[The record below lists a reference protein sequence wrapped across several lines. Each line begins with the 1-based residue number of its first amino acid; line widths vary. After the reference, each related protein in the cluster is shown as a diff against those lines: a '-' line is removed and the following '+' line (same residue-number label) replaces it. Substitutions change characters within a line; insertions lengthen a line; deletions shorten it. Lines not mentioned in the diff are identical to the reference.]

1 MDNDTNVAAAAEN
14 QPSVEPVAVNEPAST
29 PAPEPVQN
37 EPAPAPAPATDDVPS
52 SEESSPKEKYVLYTD
67 ENGNKELK
75 IVRDEEPKQAESRE
89 EQVQEQTDDTAKL
102 TQNIDAV
109 AEQTT
114 TPTQP
119 YNLNEF
125 LNALTSDSVDE
136 SRIPAEYMAQ
146 YSNYKIQQAIEAKN
160 KQAELAKQQQE
171 QINQKLTPEQEQDNM
186 KTFLQNLDDEA
197 GKRAAHDVGMT
208 EEDMENIDFMDDG
221 DEKLVNYKLAKEW
234 HRNRLMVELQERAN
248 VENTARQ
255 KQAAI
260 YQEIQN
266 FTTQAKQ
273 SEPNFEA
280 IDKMMSERYKTLPYE
295 EGKRVEAVL
304 QALGNGTITEAQ
316 TVELKNYYDA
326 TRKEFYAKKN
336 GLSTTPRRAPKP
348 PAVERAGNGK
358 EIQHEYT
365 PDYAALRKGDPKQ
378 QVAWLAE
385 YLRNKGR

>member
-1 MDNDTNVAAAAEN
+1 MDVDTNVAAAAEN
-14 QPSVEPVAVNEPAST
+14 QPVAEPVANNEPA
-29 PAPEPVQN
+29 PAPEPVQSETTPAPVAN
-37 EPAPAPAPATDDVPS
+37 DAPAPADEPEA
-52 SEESSPKEKYVLYTD
+52 PKEKYVLYTD

-75 IVRDEEPKQAESRE
+75 IVRDEEPRQDEPQAEP
-89 EQVQEQTDDTAKL
+89 TTADDNANI
-102 TQNIDAV
+102 TQNIDAA
-109 AEQTT
+109 AEAVNA
-114 TPTQP
+114 PAEP

-125 LNALTSDSVDE
+125 LNALTSDAVDE

-197 GKRAAHDVGMT
+197 SKRAAHDVGMT

-273 SEPNFEA
+273 SEPNFDA
-280 IDKMMSERYKTLPYE
+280 IDKMMSERYKTLPYA
-295 EGKRVEAVL
+295 EGKRVEEVL

-336 GLSTTPRRAPKP
+336 GLSTTPRRAPRP

-358 EIQHEYT
+358 EIQREYT

>member
-1 MDNDTNVAAAAEN
+1 MDVDTNVAAAAEN
-14 QPSVEPVAVNEPAST
+14 QPIAEPVANNEPA
-29 PAPEPVQN
+29 PAPEPVQSEPAPAANN
-37 EPAPAPAPATDDVPS
+37 EPAPTDEP
-52 SEESSPKEKYVLYTD
+52 ETPKEKYVLYTD

-75 IVRDEEPKQAESRE
+75 IVRDEEPQRDEPKAEP
-89 EQVQEQTDDTAKL
+89 TPADDNANL
-102 TQNIDAV
+102 TQNIEAAAEAV
-109 AEQTT
+109 NAPVE
-114 TPTQP
+114 P

-125 LNALTSDSVDE
+125 LNALTSDNIDE

-208 EEDMENIDFMDDG
+208 EEDLENIDFMDDG

-260 YQEIQN
+260 YQSVQN
-266 FTTQAKQ
+266 FITQTKQ
-273 SEPNFEA
+273 TEPNFDA
-280 IDKMMSERYKTLPYE
+280 IDKMMAERYKTLPYA
-295 EGKRVEAVL
+295 EGKRIEEVL
-304 QALGNGTITEAQ
+304 QALGNGTLTEPQ
-316 TVELKNYYDA
+316 SVELRNYFEA

-336 GLSTTPRRAPKP
+336 GLSTTPRRASRP

-358 EIQHEYT
+358 EIQREYT
-365 PDYAALRKGDPKQ
+365 PDYAALRKGNPKE
-378 QVAWLAE
+378 QVAWIAE
-385 YLRNKGR
+385 FLRNKGR

>member
-1 MDNDTNVAAAAEN
+1 MDIDTNVAAGADTQVSN
-14 QPSVEPVAVNEPAST
+14 EPVVNEPAPA

-37 EPAPAPAPATDDVPS
+37 EPAPAPVVDNSSVSES
-52 SEESSPKEKYVLYTD
+52 SEPKEKYILYTD

-75 IVRDEEPKQAESRE
+75 IVTDDEPQQVETPEEPAPA
-89 EQVQEQTDDTAKL
+89 DDNANL
-102 TQNIDAV
+102 TQNIDAA
-109 AEQTT
+109 AEAVNA
-114 TPTQP
+114 PAEP

-125 LNALTSDSVDE
+125 LNALTSDTVDE
-136 SRIPAEYMAQ
+136 SRIPADYMKQ
-146 YSNYKIQQAIEAKN
+146 YADYKIQQAIAAKN
-160 KQAELAKQQQE
+160 KQAEMEKQQQE
-171 QINQKLTPEQEQDNM
+171 QISQKLTPEQEQNNM

-273 SEPNFEA
+273 SEPNFDA
-280 IDKMMSERYKTLPYE
+280 IDKMMSERYKTLPYA
-295 EGKRVEAVL
+295 EGKRVEEVL

-316 TVELKNYYDA
+316 TVELRNYYEA

-358 EIQHEYT
+358 EIQREYT
-365 PDYAALRKGDPKQ
+365 PDYAALRNGNPRE
-378 QVAWLAE
+378 QVAWIAE
-385 YLRNKGR
+385 FLRNKGR

>member
-1 MDNDTNVAAAAEN
+1 MNDDTNVAAAAEN
-14 QPSVEPVAVNEPAST
+14 QPSVEPVAVNEPASA

-37 EPAPAPAPATDDVPS
+37 EPAPAPVANDAPAPTDEP
-52 SEESSPKEKYVLYTD
+52 EAPKEKYVLYTD

-75 IVRDEEPKQAESRE
+75 IVRDEEPQQDEPKSEPTPA
-89 EQVQEQTDDTAKL
+89 DDNANL
-102 TQNIDAV
+102 TQNIDAAV
-109 AEQTT
+109 EAVNTPAE
-114 TPTQP
+114 P

-125 LNALTSDSVDE
+125 LNALTSDAVDE

-171 QINQKLTPEQEQDNM
+171 QINQKLTPEQEQENM
-186 KTFLQNLDDEA
+186 KTFLQNLDEEA
-197 GKRAAHDVGMT
+197 GKRAAQDVGMT

-221 DEKLVNYKLAKEW
+221 DEKLANYKLAKEW

-273 SEPNFEA
+273 SEPNFDA
-280 IDKMMSERYKTLPYE
+280 IDRMMSERYKTLPYE

-316 TVELKNYYDA
+316 AVELKNYYDA
-326 TRKEFYAKKN
+326 TRKEFYAKIN

>member
-1 MDNDTNVAAAAEN
+1 MDVDTNVAAAAEN
-14 QPSVEPVAVNEPAST
+14 QPIAEPVAN
-29 PAPEPVQN
+29 N
-37 EPAPAPAPATDDVPS
+37 EPAPAPEPAQNESAPAPVANDAPAPADEP
-52 SEESSPKEKYVLYTD
+52 EAPKEKYVLYTD
-67 ENGNKELK
+67 EKGNKELK
-75 IVRDEEPKQAESRE
+75 IVRDEEPQQDEPQAEPTP
-89 EQVQEQTDDTAKL
+89 TDDNANL
-102 TQNIDAV
+102 TQNIDDAAEAV
-109 AEQTT
+109 NAPAE
-114 TPTQP
+114 P

-125 LNALTSDSVDE
+125 LNALTSDAVDE

-273 SEPNFEA
+273 SEPNFDA
-280 IDKMMSERYKTLPYE
+280 IDKMMSERYKTLPYA
-295 EGKRVEAVL
+295 EGKRVEEVL

-336 GLSTTPRRAPKP
+336 GLSTTPRRAPRP

-358 EIQHEYT
+358 EIQREYT

>member
-1 MDNDTNVAAAAEN
+1 MDVDTNVAAAAEN
-14 QPSVEPVAVNEPAST
+14 QPIAEPA
-29 PAPEPVQN
+29 ANN
-37 EPAPAPAPATDDVPS
+37 EPAPAPESVQSETAPAPVANDAPAPADEPEAS
-52 SEESSPKEKYVLYTD
+52 KEKYVLYTD

-75 IVRDEEPKQAESRE
+75 IVRDEEPQQDEPQAEP
-89 EQVQEQTDDTAKL
+89 TTADDNANL
-102 TQNIDAV
+102 TQNINDA
-109 AEQTT
+109 AEAVNA
-114 TPTQP
+114 PAEP

-125 LNALTSDSVDE
+125 LNALTSDAVDE

-273 SEPNFEA
+273 SEPNFDA
-280 IDKMMSERYKTLPYE
+280 IDKMMSERYKTLPYA
-295 EGKRVEAVL
+295 EGKRVEEVL

-336 GLSTTPRRAPKP
+336 GLSTTPRRAPRP

-358 EIQHEYT
+358 EIQREYT

>member
-1 MDNDTNVAAAAEN
+1 MDETMNVATEN
-14 QPSVEPVAVNEPAST
+14 QPNVEPVTNEEPVTAS
-29 PAPEPVQN
+29 EPVQN
-37 EPAPAPAPATDDVPS
+37 EQSTEPVSNEPS
-52 SEESSPKEKYVLYTD
+52 QEEPSEPKEKYVLYTD

-75 IVRDEEPKQAESRE
+75 IVRGEENAEEPEP
-89 EQVQEQTDDTAKL
+89 QVQTPVETNGEGL
-102 TQNIDAV
+102 TSNIDAA
-109 AEQTT
+109 AEAAA
-114 TPTQP
+114 TPAAP
-119 YNLNEF
+119 YNLSEF
-125 LNALTSDSVDE
+125 LTALTSDAVDE
-136 SRIPAEYMAQ
+136 SRIPTEFMPQ

-160 KQAELAKQQQE
+160 KQVELERQQKE
-171 QINQKLTPEQEQDNM
+171 QINQQLTSEQEQANM
-186 KTFLQNLDDEA
+186 RTFLHNLDEEA
-197 GKRAAHDVGMT
+197 GKRAAQDAGLT
-208 EEDMENIDFMDDG
+208 EDDIDNLDFMDEG

-234 HRNRLMVELQERAN
+234 HRNQLMANLQQRAN
-248 VENTARQ
+248 EETAARQ
-255 KQAAI
+255 RQATI

-273 SEPNFEA
+273 SEPNFDA
-280 IDKMMSERYKTLPYE
+280 IDKLMAERYKTLPYA
-295 EGKRVEAVL
+295 EGKRVETVL

-336 GLSTTPRRAPKP
+336 GLSTTPKRVPKP

-358 EIQHEYT
+358 EIIKEYT

>member
-1 MDNDTNVAAAAEN
+1 MDVDTNVAAAAEN
-14 QPSVEPVAVNEPAST
+14 QPIAEPVAN
-29 PAPEPVQN
+29 N
-37 EPAPAPAPATDDVPS
+37 EPAPAPEPAQNESAPAPVANDAPAPADEP
-52 SEESSPKEKYVLYTD
+52 EAPKEKYVLYTD

-75 IVRDEEPKQAESRE
+75 IVRDEEPQQDEPKAEP
-89 EQVQEQTDDTAKL
+89 TPADDNANL
-102 TQNIDAV
+102 TQNIDTAAEAV
-109 AEQTT
+109 NAPAE
-114 TPTQP
+114 P

-125 LNALTSDSVDE
+125 LNALTSDAVDE

-171 QINQKLTPEQEQDNM
+171 QINKKLTPEQEQDNM

-273 SEPNFEA
+273 SEPNFDA
-280 IDKMMSERYKTLPYE
+280 IDKMMSERYKTLPYA
-295 EGKRVEAVL
+295 EGKRVEEVL

-336 GLSTTPRRAPKP
+336 GLSTTPRRAPRP

-358 EIQHEYT
+358 EIQREYT

>member
-1 MDNDTNVAAAAEN
+1 MDIDTNVAAGTDTQVSN
-14 QPSVEPVAVNEPAST
+14 EPVVNEPAPA

-37 EPAPAPAPATDDVPS
+37 EPTPAPAADNSPVSES
-52 SEESSPKEKYVLYTD
+52 SEPKEKYILYTD

-75 IVRDEEPKQAESRE
+75 IVTDDEPQQAEPQEEPTT
-89 EQVQEQTDDTAKL
+89 TDDSANL
-102 TQNIDAV
+102 TQNIDAA
-109 AEQTT
+109 AEAVNA
-114 TPTQP
+114 PPEP

-125 LNALTSDSVDE
+125 LNALTSDAVDE
-136 SRIPAEYMAQ
+136 SRIPADYMKQ
-146 YSNYKIQQAIEAKN
+146 YTDYKIQQAIAAKN
-160 KQAELAKQQQE
+160 KQAELEKQQQE
-171 QINQKLTPEQEQDNM
+171 QINQKLTPEQEQNNM

-273 SEPNFEA
+273 SEPNFDA
-280 IDKMMSERYKTLPYE
+280 IDKMMSERYKTLPYA
-295 EGKRVEAVL
+295 EGKRVEEVL

-316 TVELKNYYDA
+316 TVELRNYYEA

-358 EIQHEYT
+358 EIQREYT
-365 PDYAALRKGDPKQ
+365 PDYAALRNGNPRE
-378 QVAWLAE
+378 QVAWIAE
-385 YLRNKGR
+385 FLRNKGR

>member
-1 MDNDTNVAAAAEN
+1 MDVDTNVAAAVEN
-14 QPSVEPVAVNEPAST
+14 QPIAEPVANNEPA
-29 PAPEPVQN
+29 PAPEPVQSETAPAPVAN
-37 EPAPAPAPATDDVPS
+37 DAPAPADEPEA
-52 SEESSPKEKYVLYTD
+52 PKEKYVLYTD

-75 IVRDEEPKQAESRE
+75 IVRDEEPQQDEPQAEPTP
-89 EQVQEQTDDTAKL
+89 TDDNANL
-102 TQNIDAV
+102 TQNIDDAAEAV
-109 AEQTT
+109 NAPAE
-114 TPTQP
+114 P
-119 YNLNEF
+119 YNFNEF
-125 LNALTSDSVDE
+125 LNALTSDAVDE

-273 SEPNFEA
+273 SEPNFDA
-280 IDKMMSERYKTLPYE
+280 IDKMMSERYKTLPYA
-295 EGKRVEAVL
+295 EGKRVEEVL

-336 GLSTTPRRAPKP
+336 GLSTTPRRAPRP

-358 EIQHEYT
+358 EIQREYT

>member
-1 MDNDTNVAAAAEN
+1 MDIDTNVAAGADTQVSN
-14 QPSVEPVAVNEPAST
+14 EPVVNEPAPA

-37 EPAPAPAPATDDVPS
+37 EPTPAPAADNSPVSES
-52 SEESSPKEKYVLYTD
+52 SEPKEKYILYTD

-75 IVRDEEPKQAESRE
+75 IVTDDEPQQAEPQEEPTT
-89 EQVQEQTDDTAKL
+89 TDDSANL
-102 TQNIDAV
+102 TQNIDAA
-109 AEQTT
+109 AEAVNA
-114 TPTQP
+114 PPEP

-125 LNALTSDSVDE
+125 LNALTSDAVDE
-136 SRIPAEYMAQ
+136 SRIPADYMKQ
-146 YSNYKIQQAIEAKN
+146 YTDYKIQQAIAAKN
-160 KQAELAKQQQE
+160 KQAELEKQQQE
-171 QINQKLTPEQEQDNM
+171 QINQKLTPEQEQNNM

-273 SEPNFEA
+273 SEPNFDA
-280 IDKMMSERYKTLPYE
+280 IDKMMSERYKTLPYA
-295 EGKRVEAVL
+295 EGKRVEEVL

-316 TVELKNYYDA
+316 TVELRNYYEA

-358 EIQHEYT
+358 EIQREYT
-365 PDYAALRKGDPKQ
+365 PDYAALRNGNPRE
-378 QVAWLAE
+378 QVAWIAE
-385 YLRNKGR
+385 FLRNKGR

>member
-1 MDNDTNVAAAAEN
+1 MDVDTNVAAAAEN
-14 QPSVEPVAVNEPAST
+14 QPIAEPVANNEPA
-29 PAPEPVQN
+29 PAPEPVQSETAPTPVAN
-37 EPAPAPAPATDDVPS
+37 DAPAPADEPEA
-52 SEESSPKEKYVLYTD
+52 PKEKYVLYTD

-75 IVRDEEPKQAESRE
+75 IVRDEEPQQDEPQAEPTP
-89 EQVQEQTDDTAKL
+89 TDDNANL
-102 TQNIDAV
+102 TQNIDDAAEAV
-109 AEQTT
+109 NAPAE
-114 TPTQP
+114 P

-125 LNALTSDSVDE
+125 LNALTSDAVDE

-146 YSNYKIQQAIEAKN
+146 YSNYRIQQAIEAKN

-273 SEPNFEA
+273 SEPNFDA
-280 IDKMMSERYKTLPYE
+280 IDKMMSERYKTLPYA
-295 EGKRVEAVL
+295 EGKRVEEVL

-336 GLSTTPRRAPKP
+336 GLSTTPRRAPRP

-358 EIQHEYT
+358 EIQREYT

>member
-1 MDNDTNVAAAAEN
+1 MDVDTNVAAAAEN
-14 QPSVEPVAVNEPAST
+14 QPIVEPVANNEPA
-29 PAPEPVQN
+29 PAPEPVQSETAPAPVAN
-37 EPAPAPAPATDDVPS
+37 DAPAPADEPEA
-52 SEESSPKEKYVLYTD
+52 PKEKYVLYTD
-67 ENGNKELK
+67 DNGNKELK
-75 IVRDEEPKQAESRE
+75 IVRDEEPQQDESQAEP
-89 EQVQEQTDDTAKL
+89 TAADDNANL
-102 TQNIDAV
+102 TQNIDAA
-109 AEQTT
+109 AEAVNA
-114 TPTQP
+114 PAEP

-125 LNALTSDSVDE
+125 LNALTSDAVDE

-273 SEPNFEA
+273 SEPNFDA
-280 IDKMMSERYKTLPYE
+280 IDKMMSERYKTLPYA
-295 EGKRVEAVL
+295 EGKRVEEVL

-316 TVELKNYYDA
+316 TVELRNYYEA

-348 PAVERAGNGK
+348 PAVERAGTGK
-358 EIQHEYT
+358 EIQREYT
-365 PDYAALRKGDPKQ
+365 PDYAALRNGNPRE
-378 QVAWLAE
+378 QVAWIAE
-385 YLRNKGR
+385 FLRNKGR

>member
-1 MDNDTNVAAAAEN
+1 MDVDTNVAAAAEN
-14 QPSVEPVAVNEPAST
+14 QPIAEPVANNEPA
-29 PAPEPVQN
+29 PAPEPVQS
-37 EPAPAPAPATDDVPS
+37 EPAPAPAANNEPAPTDEP
-52 SEESSPKEKYVLYTD
+52 ETPKEKYVLYTD

-75 IVRDEEPKQAESRE
+75 IVRDEEPQRDEPKAEP
-89 EQVQEQTDDTAKL
+89 TPADDNANL
-102 TQNIDAV
+102 TQNIEAAAEAV
-109 AEQTT
+109 NAPVE
-114 TPTQP
+114 P

-125 LNALTSDSVDE
+125 LNALTSDNIDE

-208 EEDMENIDFMDDG
+208 EEDLENIDFMDDG

-260 YQEIQN
+260 YQSVQN
-266 FTTQAKQ
+266 FITQTKQ
-273 SEPNFEA
+273 TEPNFDA
-280 IDKMMSERYKTLPYE
+280 IDKMMAERYKTLPYA
-295 EGKRVEAVL
+295 EGKRIEEVL
-304 QALGNGTITEAQ
+304 QALGNGTLTEPQ
-316 TVELKNYYDA
+316 SVELRNYFEA

-336 GLSTTPRRAPKP
+336 GLSTTPRRASRP

-358 EIQHEYT
+358 EIQREYT
-365 PDYAALRKGDPKQ
+365 PDYAALRKGNPKE
-378 QVAWLAE
+378 QVAWIAE
-385 YLRNKGR
+385 FLRNKGR

>member
-1 MDNDTNVAAAAEN
+1 MDDNMNLSAASEN
-14 QPSVEPVAVNEPAST
+14 QPIDEPVANNEPAPT
-29 PAPEPVQN
+29 QDPVQN
-37 EPAPAPAPATDDVPS
+37 EPSPAPAADSSPASES
-52 SEESSPKEKYVLYTD
+52 SEPKEKYILYTD

-75 IVRDEEPKQAESRE
+75 IVTDDGPQQEEPQQEPAQA
-89 EQVQEQTDDTAKL
+89 DDGVPF
-102 TQNIDAV
+102 TQNIDAA
-109 AEQTT
+109 AEAVNA
-114 TPTQP
+114 PAEP

-125 LNALTSDSVDE
+125 LNALTSDAVDE
-136 SRIPAEYMAQ
+136 SRIPADYMKQ
-146 YSNYKIQQAIEAKN
+146 YTDYKIQQAIAAKN
-160 KQAELAKQQQE
+160 KQAEMEKQQQE
-171 QINQKLTPEQEQDNM
+171 QISQKLTPEQEQNNM

-273 SEPNFEA
+273 SEPNFDA
-280 IDKMMSERYKTLPYE
+280 IDKMMSERYKTLPYA
-295 EGKRVEAVL
+295 EGKRVEEVL

-316 TVELKNYYDA
+316 TIELKNYYDA

-348 PAVERAGNGK
+348 PAVERAGTGK
-358 EIQHEYT
+358 EIQREYT
-365 PDYAALRKGDPKQ
+365 PDYAALRNGNPRE
-378 QVAWLAE
+378 QVAWIAE
-385 YLRNKGR
+385 FLRNKGR

>member
-1 MDNDTNVAAAAEN
+1 MDIDTNVAAGTDTQVSN
-14 QPSVEPVAVNEPAST
+14 EPVVNEPAPA

-37 EPAPAPAPATDDVPS
+37 EPTPAPVADNSPVSES
-52 SEESSPKEKYVLYTD
+52 SEPKEKYILYTD

-75 IVRDEEPKQAESRE
+75 IVTDDEPQQAEPQEEPTT
-89 EQVQEQTDDTAKL
+89 TDDSTNL
-102 TQNIDAV
+102 TQNIDAA
-109 AEQTT
+109 AEAVNA
-114 TPTQP
+114 PAEP
-119 YNLNEF
+119 YNYNEF
-125 LNALTSDSVDE
+125 LNALTVDNVDE
-136 SRIPAEYMAQ
+136 SRIPAEYMER
-146 YSNYKIQQAIEAKN
+146 YRDYKFQQVMAAKN

-171 QINQKLTPEQEQDNM
+171 QINQKLTPEQEQNNM

-221 DEKLVNYKLAKEW
+221 DKKLVNYKLAKEW

-273 SEPNFEA
+273 SEPNFDA
-280 IDKMMSERYKTLPYE
+280 IDKMMSERYKTLPYA
-295 EGKRVEAVL
+295 EGKRVEEVL

-316 TVELKNYYDA
+316 TVELRNYYEA

-358 EIQHEYT
+358 EIQREYT
-365 PDYAALRKGDPKQ
+365 PDYAALRNGNPRE
-378 QVAWLAE
+378 QVAWIAE
-385 YLRNKGR
+385 FLRNKGR

>member
-1 MDNDTNVAAAAEN
+1 MDIDTNVAAGADTQVSN
-14 QPSVEPVAVNEPAST
+14 EPVVNEPA
-29 PAPEPVQN
+29 PAPAQEPVQN
-37 EPAPAPAPATDDVPS
+37 EPAPAPVADNPSVSES
-52 SEESSPKEKYVLYTD
+52 SEPKEKYILYTD

-75 IVRDEEPKQAESRE
+75 IVTDDEPQQEEPQQEPAQA
-89 EQVQEQTDDTAKL
+89 DDAAPF
-102 TQNIDAV
+102 TQNIDTAAEAV
-109 AEQTT
+109 N
-114 TPTQP
+114 TPTEP
-119 YNLNEF
+119 YNYNEF
-125 LNALTSDSVDE
+125 LNALTVDNVDE
-136 SRIPAEYMAQ
+136 SRIPAEYMER
-146 YSNYKIQQAIEAKN
+146 YRDYKFQQVMAAKN

-171 QINQKLTPEQEQDNM
+171 QINQKLSPEQEQNNM

-273 SEPNFEA
+273 SEPNFDA
-280 IDKMMSERYKTLPYE
+280 IDKMMSERYKTLPYA
-295 EGKRVEAVL
+295 EGKRVEEVL

-316 TVELKNYYDA
+316 TVELRNYYEA

-348 PAVERAGNGK
+348 PAVERAGTGK
-358 EIQHEYT
+358 EIQREYT
-365 PDYAALRKGDPKQ
+365 PDYAALRNGNPRE
-378 QVAWLAE
+378 QVAWIAE
-385 YLRNKGR
+385 FLRNKGR

>member
-14 QPSVEPVAVNEPAST
+14 QPSVEPVAVNEPASA

-37 EPAPAPAPATDDVPS
+37 EPAPAPVANDAPAPTDEP
-52 SEESSPKEKYVLYTD
+52 EAPKENYVLYTD
-67 ENGNKELK
+67 ETGNKELK
-75 IVRDEEPKQAESRE
+75 IVRDEEPQQDEPKSEPTPA
-89 EQVQEQTDDTAKL
+89 DDNANL
-102 TQNIDAV
+102 TQNIDAAV
-109 AEQTT
+109 EAVNTPAE
-114 TPTQP
+114 P

-125 LNALTSDSVDE
+125 LNALTSDAVDE

-273 SEPNFEA
+273 SEPNFDA
-280 IDKMMSERYKTLPYE
+280 IDRMMSERYKTLPYE

-316 TVELKNYYDA
+316 AVELKNYYDA
-326 TRKEFYAKKN
+326 TRKEFYAKIN

>member
-1 MDNDTNVAAAAEN
+1 MDVDTNVAAAAEN
-14 QPSVEPVAVNEPAST
+14 QPIAEPVANNEPA
-29 PAPEPVQN
+29 PAPEPVQS
-37 EPAPAPAPATDDVPS
+37 EPAPVPAADNS
-52 SEESSPKEKYVLYTD
+52 SVSENTEPKEKYILYTD

-75 IVRDEEPKQAESRE
+75 IVTDDEPQREEPQQEPAQA
-89 EQVQEQTDDTAKL
+89 DDTAPL
-102 TQNIDAV
+102 TQNIDAA
-109 AEQTT
+109 AEAVN
-114 TPTQP
+114 TPAEP
-119 YNLNEF
+119 YNYNEF
-125 LNALTSDSVDE
+125 LNALTADNVDE
-136 SRIPAEYMAQ
+136 SRIPAEYMER
-146 YSNYKIQQAIEAKN
+146 YRDYKFQQVMAAKN

-273 SEPNFEA
+273 SEPNFDA
-280 IDKMMSERYKTLPYE
+280 IDKMMSERYKTLPYA
-295 EGKRVEAVL
+295 EGKRVEEVL

-336 GLSTTPRRAPKP
+336 GLSTTPRRATRP

-358 EIQHEYT
+358 EIQREYT
-365 PDYAALRKGDPKQ
+365 PDYAALRKGNPKE
-378 QVAWLAE
+378 QVAWIAE
-385 YLRNKGR
+385 FLRNKGR